1 MSVLQRLSGTATNSD
16 GSAAKSANITVFYGG
31 GKKGRAVTY
40 IDEAGS
46 NTRTSPFS
54 ADTLGKWFC
63 YVLPGQYDVHI
74 QSGDQ
79 VLTLRDQET
88 QSEELLGPDSRWDNP
103 IEERLRVLEAQ
114 VVELFEMVMGDT
126 IAEPPG

>member
-1 MSVLQRLSGTATNSD
+1 MSVLQRLSGTATNTD
-16 GSAAKSANITVFYGG
+16 GSGAKSANVTVFYGG

-40 IDEAGS
+40 VDEAGS
-46 NTRTSPFS
+46 AVRPSPFA
-54 ADTLGKWFC
+54 ADSLGRWFC
-63 YVLPGQYDVHI
+63 YVLPGQYDIHI
-74 QSGDQ
+74 QSGDR
-79 VLTLRDQET
+79 VVTLRDQET

>member
-1 MSVLQRLSGTATNSD
+1 
-16 GSAAKSANITVFYGG
+16 
-31 GKKGRAVTY
+31 
-40 IDEAGS
+40 
-46 NTRTSPFS
+46 
-54 ADTLGKWFC
+54 

-79 VLTLRDQET
+79 VVTLRDQET